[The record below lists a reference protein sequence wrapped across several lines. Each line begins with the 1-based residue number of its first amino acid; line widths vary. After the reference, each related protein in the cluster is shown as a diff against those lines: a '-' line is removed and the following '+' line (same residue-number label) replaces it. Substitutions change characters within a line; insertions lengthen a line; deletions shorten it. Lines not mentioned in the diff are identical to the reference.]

1 MTSTAI
7 PNKIEGTLHK
17 EADVINNTEKRSDMI
32 ENGLVY
38 FARKG
43 SEDALGDKICMR
55 PDKANRH
62 GFICGATGTGKSV
75 TLKVLAESFSEI
87 GVPVFMSD
95 VKGDM
100 AGIAAAG
107 EDNENMQSRL
117 DRFEIRD
124 SFEYKGYPVSVFD
137 IYAEK
142 GTPLRTTVSE
152 MGPQLFSQ
160 VLDLND
166 TQTELMQVIFKI
178 ADDLG
183 LILTDTKDM
192 KAMIQYAADHS
203 DEFKMDYGLIP
214 QQSASTIIRAI
225 VSLEAE
231 GADMFFGEPA
241 IDIRDFF
248 LTAPDGR
255 GIINILEAE
264 TLINKPRLYSAFML
278 YLLSELFEVLP
289 EVGDPEKPKIV
300 FFFDEAHLLF
310 KNASKSLLEK
320 IEQVVKLI
328 RSKGVSIFFV
338 TQSPGDIP
346 GAVMSQLGNKIEH
359 GLHAYTPA
367 EQRALKAAA
376 DAFRENPEFNTEEQL
391 QNLGTGEAVVSM
403 LDEKGAPS
411 MAEYVFVLPPQS
423 RMGALTDEERADAIA
438 GSPLNDKYLEMV
450 DNVSAYEVITGKA
463 PAAQP
468 QGEVIEGGYTN
479 VSGIPAG
486 EMTARQ
492 MVEDAE
498 AVEISVDVETAD
510 TAASQAAAQA
520 APEQIEVQTEQAVK
534 ASGSKSKKK
543 VKTYDDEEA
552 ESGSGGI
559 GGLADNLLGKSG
571 TRQVVRST
579 GSSIG
584 REIGKTVGEAVLG
597 KKGRTIGGNIGSAIG
612 RNLFGTLTKKK

>member
-1 MTSTAI
+1 MV
-7 PNKIEGTLHK
+7 H
-17 EADVINNTEKRSDMI
+17 D
-32 ENGLVY
+32 GLIY

-43 SEDALGDKICMR
+43 GETLGDKICMR

-100 AGIAAAG
+100 AGIAVPG
-107 EDNENMQSRL
+107 TDSEGMQKRL

-124 SFEYKGYPVSVFD
+124 SFSYRGFPVSVFD

-152 MGPQLFSQ
+152 MGPMLFSQ

-178 ADDLG
+178 ADDQD

-192 KAMIQYAADHS
+192 KATLQYCADHS
-203 DEFKMDYGLIP
+203 AEFKMDYGLIP
-214 QQSASTIIRAI
+214 QQSASAIIRAI
-225 VSLEAE
+225 VALESE
-231 GADMFFGEPA
+231 GADTFFGEPA
-241 IDIRDFF
+241 IDIRDLF

-255 GIINILEAE
+255 GIINILDAE

-289 EVGDPEKPKIV
+289 EVGDPEKPKMV

-346 GAVMSQLGNKIEH
+346 GSVMSQLGNKIEH

-367 EQRALKAAA
+367 EQKALNAAA
-376 DAFRENPEFNTEEQL
+376 DAFRENPEFNTKEL
-391 QNLGTGEAVVSM
+391 MQNLGTGEAVVSM

-411 MAEYVFVLPPQS
+411 MAEYVFILPPES
-423 RMGALTDEERADAIA
+423 RMGALTDEERRNAVDY
-438 GSPLNDKYLEMV
+438 SPLNNKYLNMV
-450 DNVSAYEVITGKA
+450 DNVSAYEVITGRVPGAAASGAGTVTA
-463 PAAQP
+463 PDGQVY
-468 QGEVIEGGYTN
+468 GNT
-479 VSGIPAG
+479 SGIPA
-486 EMTARQ
+486 
-492 MVEDAE
+492 
-498 AVEISVDVETAD
+498 
-510 TAASQAAAQA
+510 AAPQAQAAADDVISVEYEDAPQPVKQPKVQPA
-520 APEQIEVQTEQAVK
+520 AK
-534 ASGSKSKKK
+534 ADEDGGSRLG
-543 VKTYDDEEA
+543 E
-552 ESGSGGI
+552 I
-559 GGLADNLLGKSG
+559 ADNYLGKSG
-571 TRQVVRST
+571 TRQVIRST
-579 GSSIG
+579 GGTIG
-584 REIGKTVGEAVLG
+584 REIGKTIGEAVLG

-612 RNLFGTLTKKK
+612 RNLLGTLTGKR

>member
-1 MTSTAI
+1 MVD
-7 PNKIEGTLHK
+7 NG
-17 EADVINNTEKRSDMI
+17 MI
-32 ENGLVY
+32 Y

-43 SEDALGDKICMR
+43 DGESLSDKICMR

-75 TLKVLAESFSEI
+75 TLKVLAESFSQI

-100 AGIAAAG
+100 AGIAVPG
-107 EDNENMQSRL
+107 EDNEGMQKRL

-124 SFEYKGYPVSVFD
+124 SFEFRGFPVSIFD
-137 IYAEK
+137 IYSDK

-152 MGPQLFSQ
+152 MGPLLFSQ

-183 LILTDTKDM
+183 LVLTDTKDM
-192 KAMIQYAADHS
+192 KATLQYCADHS

-214 QQSASTIIRAI
+214 QQSTSAIIRAI
-225 VSLEAE
+225 VALESE
-231 GADMFFGEPA
+231 GADKFFGEPA

-255 GIINILEAE
+255 GIINILDAE

-289 EVGDPEKPKIV
+289 EVGDPEKPKMV

-367 EQRALKAAA
+367 EQKALQAAS
-376 DAFRENPEFNTEEQL
+376 DAFRENPAFNTKEL
-391 QNLGTGEAVVSM
+391 MQNLGTGEAVVST
-403 LDEKGAPS
+403 LDENGAPT
-411 MAEYVFVLPPQS
+411 MAEYAFILPPES
-423 RMGALTDEERADAIA
+423 RMGALTDEERRNAVDY
-438 GSPLNDKYLEMV
+438 SPLNNKYLNMV
-450 DNVSAYEVITGKA
+450 DNVSAYEVITGRVPGAAVAAESTVTA
-463 PAAQP
+463 PDGQVY
-468 QGEVIEGGYTN
+468 GNT
-479 VSGIPAG
+479 SGIP
-486 EMTARQ
+486 EP
-492 MVEDAE
+492 EP
-498 AVEISVDVETAD
+498 AVQPEISYDVETQPA
-510 TAASQAAAQA
+510 
-520 APEQIEVQTEQAVK
+520 VQP
-534 ASGSKSKKK
+534 K
-543 VKTYDDEEA
+543 VKPAAKAEDDGK
-552 ESGSGGI
+552 STI
-559 GGLADNLLGKSG
+559 GEIADNYLGKSG
-571 TRQVVRST
+571 TKQVIRST
-579 GSSIG
+579 GSTIG
-584 REIGKTVGEAVLG
+584 REIGKTIGEAVLG

-612 RNLFGTLTKKK
+612 RNLLGTLSSKK

>member
-1 MTSTAI
+1 MVD
-7 PNKIEGTLHK
+7 NG
-17 EADVINNTEKRSDMI
+17 MI
-32 ENGLVY
+32 Y

-43 SEDALGDKICMR
+43 DGETLSDKICMR

-75 TLKVLAESFSEI
+75 TLKVLAESFSQI

-100 AGIAAAG
+100 AGIAVPG
-107 EDNENMQSRL
+107 TDSEGMQKRL
-117 DRFEIRD
+117 DRFGIRD
-124 SFEYKGYPVSVFD
+124 TFSYRGFPVSIFD
-137 IYAEK
+137 IYAQK

-152 MGPQLFSQ
+152 MGPLLLSQ

-166 TQTELMQVIFKI
+166 TQTELMQVVFKI

-192 KAMIQYAADHS
+192 KATLQYCADHS
-203 DEFKMDYGLIP
+203 SEFKMDYGLIP
-214 QQSASTIIRAI
+214 QQSASAIIRAI
-225 VSLEAE
+225 VALESE
-231 GADMFFGEPA
+231 GADTFFGEPA
-241 IDIRDFF
+241 IDIRDLF

-255 GIINILEAE
+255 GIINILDAE

-289 EVGDPEKPKIV
+289 EVGDPEKPKMV

-367 EQRALKAAA
+367 EQRALNAAA
-376 DAFRENPEFNTEEQL
+376 DAFRENPEFDTKELMQK
-391 QNLGTGEAVVSM
+391 LGTGEAVVSV

-411 MAEYVFVLPPQS
+411 MAEYAFILPPES
-423 RMGALTDEERADAIA
+423 RMGAITDEERRNAVDY
-438 GSPLNDKYLEMV
+438 SPLNNKYLTMV
-450 DNVSAYEVITGKA
+450 DNVSAYEVITGRVPGAAAASGAGTVTA
-463 PAAQP
+463 PDGQVY
-468 QGEVIEGGYTN
+468 GNT
-479 VSGIPAG
+479 SGIPA
-486 EMTARQ
+486 
-492 MVEDAE
+492 AE
-498 AVEISVDVETAD
+498 P
-510 TAASQAAAQA
+510 AAQA
-520 APEQIEVQTEQAVK
+520 AADEGITVDYEPAPQPVQQPK
-534 ASGSKSKKK
+534 AKPAAKAEDDGGSR
-543 VKTYDDEEA
+543 
-552 ESGSGGI
+552 I
-559 GGLADNLLGKSG
+559 GEIADSYLGKSG
-571 TRQVVRST
+571 TRQVIRST
-579 GSSIG
+579 GSTIG
-584 REIGKTVGEAVLG
+584 REIGKTIGEAVLG

-612 RNLFGTLTKKK
+612 RNLLGTLTGKK

>member
-1 MTSTAI
+1 MT
-7 PNKIEGTLHK
+7 
-17 EADVINNTEKRSDMI
+17 D
-32 ENGLVY
+32 NGLIY

-43 SEDALGDKICMR
+43 DGTTLGNKICMR

-100 AGIAAAG
+100 AGIAVPG
-107 EDNENMQSRL
+107 DDNEKMQARL

-124 SFEYKGYPVSVFD
+124 EFEYRGFPVSVFD
-137 IYAEK
+137 IYAQK

-152 MGPQLFSQ
+152 MGPVLFSQ

-183 LILTDTKDM
+183 LILIDTKDM
-192 KAMIQYAADHS
+192 KATLQYCADHS

-214 QQSASTIIRAI
+214 QQSASAIIRAI
-225 VSLEAE
+225 VALESE
-231 GADMFFGEPA
+231 GADRFFGEPA

-255 GIINILEAE
+255 GIINILDAE

-289 EVGDPEKPKIV
+289 EVGDPEKPKMV

-346 GAVMSQLGNKIEH
+346 GSVMSQLGNKIEH

-367 EQRALKAAA
+367 EQKALNAAA
-376 DAFRENPEFNTEEQL
+376 EAFRENPEFDTKEL
-391 QNLGTGEAVVSM
+391 MQNLGTGEAVVSM

-411 MAEYVFVLPPQS
+411 VAEYAFVLPPES
-423 RMGALTDEERADAIA
+423 RMGALSDEERKTAVDN
-438 GSPLNDKYLEMV
+438 SPLNSKYLEMV
-450 DNVSAYEVITGKA
+450 DNVSAYEVITGRV
-463 PAAQP
+463 PGTGAAASGTVTGPDGQVY
-468 QGEVIEGGYTN
+468 GNT
-479 VSGIPAG
+479 SGIP
-486 EMTARQ
+486 
-492 MVEDAE
+492 DA
-498 AVEISVDVETAD
+498 APQA
-510 TAASQAAAQA
+510 QAAADGGITVDIDTGVEA
-520 APEQIEVQTEQAVK
+520 APAEPAAPKRKVQTKAEQEEG
-534 ASGSKSKKK
+534 GS
-543 VKTYDDEEA
+543 VLGD
-552 ESGSGGI
+552 
-559 GGLADNLLGKSG
+559 LADNYLGKSG
-571 TRQVVRST
+571 TRQVIRST
-579 GSSIG
+579 GSTIG
-584 REIGKTVGEAVLG
+584 REIGKTIGEAVLG

-612 RNLFGTLTKKK
+612 RNLLGTLTGKRK

>member
-1 MTSTAI
+1 MVD
-7 PNKIEGTLHK
+7 NG
-17 EADVINNTEKRSDMI
+17 MI
-32 ENGLVY
+32 Y

-43 SEDALGDKICMR
+43 DGETLSDKIYMR

-75 TLKVLAESFSEI
+75 TLKVLAESFSQI

-100 AGIAAAG
+100 AGIAVPG
-107 EDNENMQSRL
+107 DDSEGMQKRL

-124 SFEYKGYPVSVFD
+124 SFEFRGFPVSIFD
-137 IYAEK
+137 IYSDK

-152 MGPQLFSQ
+152 MGPLLFSQ

-183 LILTDTKDM
+183 LVLTDTKDM
-192 KAMIQYAADHS
+192 KATLQYCADHS

-214 QQSASTIIRAI
+214 QQSTSAIIRAI
-225 VSLEAE
+225 VALESE
-231 GADMFFGEPA
+231 GADKFFGEPA

-255 GIINILEAE
+255 GIINILDAE

-289 EVGDPEKPKIV
+289 EVGDPEKPKMV

-367 EQRALKAAA
+367 EQKALQAAS
-376 DAFRENPEFNTEEQL
+376 DAFRENPAFNTKEL
-391 QNLGTGEAVVSM
+391 MQNLGTGEAVVST
-403 LDEKGAPS
+403 LDENGAPS
-411 MAEYVFVLPPQS
+411 MAEYAFILPPES
-423 RMGALTDEERADAIA
+423 RMGALTDEERRNAVDY
-438 GSPLNDKYLEMV
+438 SPLNNKYLNMV
-450 DNVSAYEVITGKA
+450 DNVSAYEVITGRVPGA
-463 PAAQP
+463 AAAGASTVTAPDGQVYGNTSGIPEAEPAAQP
-468 QGEVIEGGYTN
+468 
-479 VSGIPAG
+479 
-486 EMTARQ
+486 
-492 MVEDAE
+492 
-498 AVEISVDVETAD
+498 EISYDVETQPA
-510 TAASQAAAQA
+510 
-520 APEQIEVQTEQAVK
+520 VQP
-534 ASGSKSKKK
+534 K
-543 VKTYDDEEA
+543 VKPAAKAEDDGK
-552 ESGSGGI
+552 STI
-559 GGLADNLLGKSG
+559 GEIADNYLGKSG
-571 TRQVVRST
+571 TKQVIRST
-579 GSSIG
+579 GSTIG
-584 REIGKTVGEAVLG
+584 REIGKTIGEAVLG

-612 RNLFGTLTKKK
+612 RNLLGTLTGKK

>member
-1 MTSTAI
+1 MV
-7 PNKIEGTLHK
+7 
-17 EADVINNTEKRSDMI
+17 D
-32 ENGLVY
+32 NGLIY
-38 FARKG
+38 FARR
-43 SEDALGDKICMR
+43 SEDGSAGEKLVMR

-75 TLKVLAESFSEI
+75 TLKVLAESFSEL

-100 AGIAAAG
+100 AGIAVPG
-107 EDNENMQSRL
+107 DDNKNMQKRL
-117 DRFEIRD
+117 DRFDIRE
-124 SFEYKGYPVSVFD
+124 SFSYKGYPVSIFD

-142 GTPLRTTVSE
+142 GTPLRTTVSD

-166 TQTELMQVIFKI
+166 TQTELMQVVFKI

-183 LILTDTKDM
+183 LLLIDTKDM
-192 KAMIQYAADHS
+192 KAMLQYAADHS
-203 DEFKMDYGLIP
+203 DEYKMDYGLIP
-214 QQSASTIIRAI
+214 QQTASAIIRAI
-225 VSLEAE
+225 VALEAE
-231 GADMFFGEPA
+231 GADKFFGEPA

-255 GIINILEAE
+255 GIINILDAE
-264 TLINKPRLYSAFML
+264 TLINRPRLYSAFML
-278 YLLSELFEVLP
+278 YLLSELFELLP

-359 GLHAYTPA
+359 GLHAYTPS
-367 EQRALKAAA
+367 EQKALKAAA
-376 DAFRENPEFNTEEQL
+376 DAFRVNPEFDTEELMQS
-391 QNLGTGEAVVSM
+391 LGTGEAVVSM

-411 MAEYVFVLPPQS
+411 MAEYALVLPPQS
-423 RMGALTDEERADAIA
+423 RMGALTDEERVQTV
-438 GSPLNDKYLEMV
+438 GNSPLNSKYLEMI
-450 DNVSAYEVITGKA
+450 DNVSAYEVITGKVPQDDGIQTDTITA
-463 PAAQP
+463 PDGQIY
-468 QGEVIEGGYTN
+468 GNT
-479 VSGIPAG
+479 SGIPA
-486 EMTARQ
+486 A
-492 MVEDAE
+492 
-498 AVEISVDVETAD
+498 
-510 TAASQAAAQA
+510 AASEPASDEITIDIETSAEEATGSAADQSVTAG
-520 APEQIEVQTEQAVK
+520 
-534 ASGSKSKKK
+534 SGTTKKK
-543 VKTYDDEEA
+543 QTVTKAETEEQ
-552 ESGSGGI
+552 SGGI
-559 GGLADNLLGKSG
+559 GELADSLLGKSG

-579 GSSIG
+579 GSTIG
-584 REIGKTVGEAVLG
+584 REIGKSIGEAVLG

-612 RNLFGTLTKKK
+612 RNLFGTMTKK

>member
-1 MTSTAI
+1 
-7 PNKIEGTLHK
+7 
-17 EADVINNTEKRSDMI
+17 MI
-32 ENGLVY
+32 DNGLIY
-38 FARKG
+38 FSKKIDG
-43 SEDALGDKICMR
+43 EMLSDKICMR

-100 AGIAAAG
+100 AGIAVAG
-107 EDNENMQSRL
+107 EDNEGMQKRM

-124 SFEYKGYPVSVFD
+124 SFNYQGYPVSIFD

-183 LILTDTKDM
+183 LVLIDTKDM

-255 GIINILEAE
+255 GIINILDAE

-278 YLLSELFEVLP
+278 YLLSELFELLP

-376 DAFRENPEFNTEEQL
+376 DAFRENPAFNTEEQL
-391 QNLGTGEAVVSM
+391 QNLGTGEAVVST

-411 MAEYVFVLPPQS
+411 VAEYVAILPPKS
-423 RMGALTDEERADAIA
+423 RMGALTDEERTSAVEQ
-438 GSPLNDKYLEMV
+438 SPLNSKYLEMV

-463 PAAQP
+463 QAAAPA
-468 QGEVIEGGYTN
+468 GEPAPGGFTN
-479 VSGIPAG
+479 VSGIPEG
-486 EMTARQ
+486 ETTRQ
-492 MVEDAE
+492 IVLEAE
-498 AVEISVDVETAD
+498 QADAVEVNVDLGEPAA
-510 TAASQAAAQA
+510 AAS
-520 APEQIEVQTEQAVK
+520 K
-534 ASGSKSKKK
+534 SKSKKA
-543 VKTYDDEEA
+543 VENEE
-552 ESGSGGI
+552 SGGI
-559 GGLADNLLGKSG
+559 GGLAEGLLGKSG
-571 TRQVVRST
+571 ARQVVRST
-579 GSSIG
+579 GGSIG

-612 RNLFGTLTKKK
+612 RNLFGTLSKR

>member
-1 MTSTAI
+1 MVD
-7 PNKIEGTLHK
+7 NG
-17 EADVINNTEKRSDMI
+17 MI
-32 ENGLVY
+32 Y

-43 SEDALGDKICMR
+43 DGETLGDKICMR

-75 TLKVLAESFSEI
+75 TLKVLAESFSQI

-100 AGIAAAG
+100 AGIAVPG
-107 EDNENMQSRL
+107 TDSENMQERL

-124 SFEYKGYPVSVFD
+124 TFSYRGFPVSIFD
-137 IYAEK
+137 IYAQK

-152 MGPQLFSQ
+152 MGPLLISQ

-192 KAMIQYAADHS
+192 KATLQYCADHS
-203 DEFKMDYGLIP
+203 SEFKMDYGLIP
-214 QQSASTIIRAI
+214 QQSASAIIRAI
-225 VSLEAE
+225 VALESE
-231 GADMFFGEPA
+231 GADTFFGEPA
-241 IDIRDFF
+241 IDIRDLF

-255 GIINILEAE
+255 GIINILDAE

-289 EVGDPEKPKIV
+289 EVGDPEKPKMV
-300 FFFDEAHLLF
+300 FFEAHLLF

-367 EQRALKAAA
+367 EQRALNAAA
-376 DAFRENPEFNTEEQL
+376 DAFRENPEFDTKELMQK
-391 QNLGTGEAVVSM
+391 LGTGEAIVSV

-411 MAEYVFVLPPQS
+411 MAEYAFILPPES
-423 RMGALTDEERADAIA
+423 RMGAITDEERRNAVDY
-438 GSPLNDKYLEMV
+438 SPLNNKYLTMV
-450 DNVSAYEVITGKA
+450 DNVSAYEVITGRVPGAAAASGAGTVTA
-463 PAAQP
+463 PDGQVY
-468 QGEVIEGGYTN
+468 GNT
-479 VSGIPAG
+479 SGIPA
-486 EMTARQ
+486 
-492 MVEDAE
+492 AE
-498 AVEISVDVETAD
+498 P
-510 TAASQAAAQA
+510 AAQA
-520 APEQIEVQTEQAVK
+520 AADEGITVDYEPAQQPVQQPKVK
-534 ASGSKSKKK
+534 PAAKAEEDSGSR
-543 VKTYDDEEA
+543 
-552 ESGSGGI
+552 I
-559 GGLADNLLGKSG
+559 GEFADSYLGKSG
-571 TRQVVRST
+571 TRQVIRST
-579 GSSIG
+579 GSTIG
-584 REIGKTVGEAVLG
+584 REIGKTIGEAVLG

-612 RNLFGTLTKKK
+612 RNLLGTLTGKK

>member
-1 MTSTAI
+1 MITPHILRREAAKGALMTDNGLIYFAR
-7 PNKIEGTLHK
+7 NGK
-17 EADVINNTEKRSDMI
+17 EADSSEK
-32 ENGLVY
+32 LY
-38 FARKG
+38 
-43 SEDALGDKICMR
+43 LR

-62 GFICGATGTGKSV
+62 GFIGGATGTGKSV
-75 TLKVLAESFSEI
+75 TLKVLAESFSQL

-100 AGIAAAG
+100 AGIAVPG
-107 EDNENMQSRL
+107 DDSEGMQKRI
-117 DRFEIRD
+117 DRFAIRD
-124 SFEYKGYPVSVFD
+124 TFRYEGYPVSIFD
-137 IYAEK
+137 IYCEK

-192 KAMIQYAADHS
+192 KAMLQYAADHS
-203 DEFKMDYGLIP
+203 GDFKMDYGNIP

-225 VSLEAE
+225 VALEAE
-231 GADMFFGEPA
+231 GADKFFGEPA

-255 GIINILEAE
+255 GIINILDAE

-289 EVGDPEKPKIV
+289 EVGDPEKPKMV

-328 RSKGVSIFFV
+328 RSKGVSIFFI

-346 GAVMSQLGNKIEH
+346 NGVMSQLGNKIEH

-367 EQRALKAAA
+367 EQRVVKAAA
-376 DAFRENPEFNTEEQL
+376 DSFRVNPAFDTEEL
-391 QNLGTGEAVVSM
+391 LLSLGTGEAVVSV

-411 MAEYVFVLPPQS
+411 MAEHAFILPPES
-423 RMGALTDEERADAIA
+423 RMGPLGDEERAELVRQSI
-438 GSPLNDKYLEMV
+438 LNSKYEFMV
-450 DNVSAYEVITGKA
+450 ENVSAYEVITGKTAAPAPAGGGYTYSADFNTPAPSPA
-463 PAAQP
+463 PAAGMQ
-468 QGEVIEGGYTN
+468 QTAQEEEITFDYETDV
-479 VSGIPAG
+479 
-486 EMTARQ
+486 ARQ
-492 MVEDAE
+492 HE
-498 AVEISVDVETAD
+498 ALKARMPEPEAPAKKS
-510 TAASQAAAQA
+510 SGKAAAA
-520 APEQIEVQTEQAVK
+520 EEEVVE
-534 ASGSKSKKK
+534 
-543 VKTYDDEEA
+543 
-552 ESGSGGI
+552 ESGRSI
-559 GGLADNLLGKSG
+559 GDIADNFLGKSG
-571 TRQVVRST
+571 TRQVMRST
-579 GSSIG
+579 GGTIG

-612 RNLFGTLTKKK
+612 RNLFGTLSRRK

>member
-1 MTSTAI
+1 MV
-7 PNKIEGTLHK
+7 
-17 EADVINNTEKRSDMI
+17 D
-32 ENGLVY
+32 NGLIY

-43 SEDALGDKICMR
+43 DGETLSNKICMR

-100 AGIAAAG
+100 AGIAVPG
-107 EDNENMQSRL
+107 TDSEGMQKRL
-117 DRFEIRD
+117 DRFDIRD
-124 SFEYKGYPVSVFD
+124 SFSYRGFPVSIFD
-137 IYAEK
+137 IYSQN

-152 MGPQLFSQ
+152 MGPVLFSQ

-166 TQTELMQVIFKI
+166 TQTELMQVVFKI

-192 KAMIQYAADHS
+192 KATLQYCADHS
-203 DEFKMDYGLIP
+203 SEFRMDYGLIP
-214 QQSASTIIRAI
+214 QQSASAIIRAI
-225 VSLEAE
+225 VALESE
-231 GADMFFGEPA
+231 GADIFFGEPA
-241 IDIRDFF
+241 IDIRDLF

-255 GIINILEAE
+255 GIINILDAE

-289 EVGDPEKPKIV
+289 EVGDPEKPKMV

-310 KNASKSLLEK
+310 RNASKSLLEK

-367 EQRALKAAA
+367 EQKALNAAA
-376 DAFRENPEFNTEEQL
+376 DAFRENPEFDTKEL
-391 QNLGTGEAVVSM
+391 MQNLGTGEAVVSM

-411 MAEYVFVLPPQS
+411 VAEHAFILPPES
-423 RMGALTDEERADAIA
+423 RMGAITEEERRNAVDY
-438 GSPLNDKYLEMV
+438 SPLNNKYLVMV
-450 DNVSAYEVITGKA
+450 DNISAYEVITGRV
-463 PAAQP
+463 PGAAATGAGSITGPDGQVY
-468 QGEVIEGGYTN
+468 GNT
-479 VSGIPAG
+479 SGIPDQAPSAQASADDG
-486 EMTARQ
+486 IT
-492 MVEDAE
+492 
-498 AVEISVDVETAD
+498 VDYETA
-510 TAASQAAAQA
+510 
-520 APEQIEVQTEQAVK
+520 PQAVQQHKVKPAAK
-534 ASGSKSKKK
+534 AEEDSGSR
-543 VKTYDDEEA
+543 
-552 ESGSGGI
+552 I
-559 GGLADNLLGKSG
+559 GEIADSYLGKAG
-571 TRQVVRST
+571 TRQVIRST
-579 GSSIG
+579 GSTIG
-584 REIGKTVGEAVLG
+584 REIGKTIGEAVLG

-612 RNLFGTLTKKK
+612 RNLLGTLTGKK

>member
-1 MTSTAI
+1 MT
-7 PNKIEGTLHK
+7 
-17 EADVINNTEKRSDMI
+17 
-32 ENGLVY
+32 ENGMIY
-38 FARKG
+38 FARSG
-43 SEDALGDKICMR
+43 SDADSLGEKICMR
-55 PDKANRH
+55 PDRANRH

-107 EDNENMQSRL
+107 EDNEGMQKRL
-117 DRFEIRD
+117 DRFGIRD
-124 SFEYKGYPVSVFD
+124 SFAYRGCPVSIFD
-137 IYAEK
+137 IYAQK
-142 GTPLRTTVSE
+142 GTALRTTVSE

-192 KAMIQYAADHS
+192 KAMLQYAADHS
-203 DEFKMDYGLIP
+203 AEFKMDYGNIP

-225 VSLEAE
+225 VALEAE
-231 GADMFFGEPA
+231 GADIFFGEPA

-255 GIINILEAE
+255 GIVNILDAE

-346 GAVMSQLGNKIEH
+346 NAVMSQLGNKIEH

-367 EQRALKAAA
+367 EQRVVKAAA
-376 DAFRENPEFNTEEQL
+376 DAFRVNPEFDTEEL
-391 QNLGTGEAVVSM
+391 LLNLGTGEAIVSM

-411 MAEYVFVLPPQS
+411 VAGHAFILPPES
-423 RMGALTDEERADAIA
+423 RMGPLTDEERTELVKA
-438 GSPLNDKYLEMV
+438 SFLNSKYETMV
-450 DNVSAYEVITGKA
+450 DNISAYEVITGRA
-463 PAAQP
+463 SQTQTAGTAA
-468 QGEVIEGGYTN
+468 GGGYTYSADFN
-479 VSGIPAG
+479 
-486 EMTARQ
+486 TA
-492 MVEDAE
+492 AE
-498 AVEISVDVETAD
+498 AQLQGDAYSDRTDSGTAEIQEGQDISFDIEIE
-510 TAASQAAAQA
+510 TAASGNARSGQHARSAQ
-520 APEQIEVQTEQAVK
+520 
-534 ASGSKSKKK
+534 SGS
-543 VKTYDDEEA
+543 
-552 ESGSGGI
+552 ESSFGDM
-559 GGLADNLLGKSG
+559 ADNLLGRSG
-571 TRQVVRST
+571 TRQVVRTT
-579 GSSIG
+579 GGTIG
-584 REIGKTVGEAVLG
+584 REVGKAIGEAVLG
-597 KKGRTIGGNIGSAIG
+597 KKGKTIGGNIGSSIG
-612 RNLFGTLTKKK
+612 RNLFGTLLRK

>member
-1 MTSTAI
+1 MV
-7 PNKIEGTLHK
+7 
-17 EADVINNTEKRSDMI
+17 D
-32 ENGLVY
+32 NGLIY

-43 SEDALGDKICMR
+43 DGETLSDKICMR

-75 TLKVLAESFSEI
+75 TLKVLAESFSQI

-100 AGIAAAG
+100 AGIAVPG
-107 EDNENMQSRL
+107 TDSESMQKRL
-117 DRFEIRD
+117 DRFDIRD
-124 SFEYKGYPVSVFD
+124 TFTYRGFPVSIFD
-137 IYAEK
+137 IYAK
-142 GTPLRTTVSE
+142 NGTPLRTTVSE
-152 MGPQLFSQ
+152 MGPLLFSQ

-166 TQTELMQVIFKI
+166 TQTELMQVVFKI

-192 KAMIQYAADHS
+192 KATLQYCADHS
-203 DEFKMDYGLIP
+203 SEFKMDYGLIP
-214 QQSASTIIRAI
+214 QQSASAIIRAI
-225 VSLEAE
+225 VALESE
-231 GADMFFGEPA
+231 GADIFFGEPA
-241 IDIRDFF
+241 IDIRDLF

-255 GIINILEAE
+255 GIINILDAM

-289 EVGDPEKPKIV
+289 EVGDPEKPKMV

-367 EQRALKAAA
+367 EQRALNAAA
-376 DAFRENPEFNTEEQL
+376 DAFRENPEFDTKEL
-391 QNLGTGEAVVSM
+391 MQNLGTGEAVVSM

-411 MAEYVFVLPPQS
+411 VAEYAFILPPES
-423 RMGALTDEERADAIA
+423 RMGAISDEERRNAVDY
-438 GSPLNDKYLEMV
+438 SPLNNKYLVMV
-450 DNVSAYEVITGKA
+450 DNVSAYEVITGRIPGAAEAGAGSVTA
-463 PAAQP
+463 PDGQVY
-468 QGEVIEGGYTN
+468 GNT
-479 VSGIPAG
+479 SGIPAA
-486 EMTARQ
+486 EPAAQTAAQ
-492 MVEDAE
+492 P
-498 AVEISVDVETAD
+498 EISFDVETGTYSEPAQPAAKPRPK
-510 TAASQAAAQA
+510 AASV
-520 APEQIEVQTEQAVK
+520 PEE
-534 ASGSKSKKK
+534 
-543 VKTYDDEEA
+543 DER
-552 ESGSGGI
+552 STI
-559 GGLADNLLGKSG
+559 GEIADNYLGKAG
-571 TRQVVRST
+571 TRQVIRST
-579 GSSIG
+579 GSTIG
-584 REIGKTVGEAVLG
+584 REIGKTIGEAVLG

-612 RNLFGTLTKKK
+612 RNLLGTLTSKK

>member
-1 MTSTAI
+1 MV
-7 PNKIEGTLHK
+7 H
-17 EADVINNTEKRSDMI
+17 
-32 ENGLVY
+32 NGLIY

-43 SEDALGDKICMR
+43 GETLGDKICMR

-100 AGIAAAG
+100 AGIAVPG
-107 EDNENMQSRL
+107 TDSEGMHKRL

-124 SFEYKGYPVSVFD
+124 SFSYRGFPVSVFD

-152 MGPQLFSQ
+152 MGPMLFSQ

-178 ADDLG
+178 ADDQD

-192 KAMIQYAADHS
+192 KATLQYCADHS
-203 DEFKMDYGLIP
+203 AEFKMDYGLIP
-214 QQSASTIIRAI
+214 QQSASAIIRAI
-225 VSLEAE
+225 VALESE
-231 GADMFFGEPA
+231 GADTFFGEPA
-241 IDIRDFF
+241 IDIRDLF

-255 GIINILEAE
+255 GIINILDAE

-289 EVGDPEKPKIV
+289 EVGDPEKPKMV

-346 GAVMSQLGNKIEH
+346 GSVMSQLGNKIEH

-367 EQRALKAAA
+367 EQKALNAAA
-376 DAFRENPEFNTEEQL
+376 DAFRENPEFNTKEL
-391 QNLGTGEAVVSM
+391 MQNLGTGEAVVSM

-411 MAEYVFVLPPQS
+411 MAEYVFILPPES
-423 RMGALTDEERADAIA
+423 RMGALTDEERRNAVDY
-438 GSPLNDKYLEMV
+438 SPLNNKYLNMV
-450 DNVSAYEVITGKA
+450 DNVSAYEVITGRVPGAAASGAGTVTA
-463 PAAQP
+463 PDGQVY
-468 QGEVIEGGYTN
+468 GNT
-479 VSGIPAG
+479 SGIPA
-486 EMTARQ
+486 
-492 MVEDAE
+492 
-498 AVEISVDVETAD
+498 
-510 TAASQAAAQA
+510 AAPQAQAAADDVISVEYEDAPQPVKQPKVQPA
-520 APEQIEVQTEQAVK
+520 AK
-534 ASGSKSKKK
+534 ADEDGGSRLG
-543 VKTYDDEEA
+543 E
-552 ESGSGGI
+552 I
-559 GGLADNLLGKSG
+559 ADNYLGKSG
-571 TRQVVRST
+571 TRQVIRST
-579 GSSIG
+579 GGTIG
-584 REIGKTVGEAVLG
+584 REIGKTIGEAVLG

-612 RNLFGTLTKKK
+612 RNLLGTLTGKR

>member
-1 MTSTAI
+1 MVD
-7 PNKIEGTLHK
+7 NG
-17 EADVINNTEKRSDMI
+17 MI
-32 ENGLVY
+32 Y

-43 SEDALGDKICMR
+43 NGETLSDKICMR

-75 TLKVLAESFSEI
+75 TLKVLAESFSQI

-100 AGIAAAG
+100 AGIAVPG
-107 EDNENMQSRL
+107 DDNEGMQKRL

-124 SFEYKGYPVSVFD
+124 SFRFRGFPVSIFD
-137 IYAEK
+137 IYSEK

-152 MGPQLFSQ
+152 MGPLLFSQ

-183 LILTDTKDM
+183 LVLTDTKDM
-192 KAMIQYAADHS
+192 KATLQYCADHS
-203 DEFKMDYGLIP
+203 DDFKMDYGLIP
-214 QQSASTIIRAI
+214 QQSTSAIIRAI
-225 VSLEAE
+225 VALESE
-231 GADMFFGEPA
+231 GADTFFGEPA

-255 GIINILEAE
+255 GIINILDAE

-289 EVGDPEKPKIV
+289 EVGDPEKPKMV

-367 EQRALKAAA
+367 EQKALQAAS
-376 DAFRENPEFNTEEQL
+376 DAFRENPAFNTKEL
-391 QNLGTGEAVVSM
+391 MQNLGTGEAVVST
-403 LDEKGAPS
+403 LDENGAPS
-411 MAEYVFVLPPQS
+411 MAEYAFVLPPES
-423 RMGALTDEERADAIA
+423 RMGALTDEERRNAVDY
-438 GSPLNDKYLEMV
+438 SPLNNKYLNMV
-450 DNVSAYEVITGKA
+450 DNVSAYEVITGRVPGTAAAAESTVTA
-463 PAAQP
+463 PDGQVY
-468 QGEVIEGGYTN
+468 GNT
-479 VSGIPAG
+479 SGIP
-486 EMTARQ
+486 EP
-492 MVEDAE
+492 EP
-498 AVEISVDVETAD
+498 AVQPEISYDVETQPA
-510 TAASQAAAQA
+510 
-520 APEQIEVQTEQAVK
+520 VQP
-534 ASGSKSKKK
+534 K
-543 VKTYDDEEA
+543 VKPAAKAEDDGK
-552 ESGSGGI
+552 STI
-559 GGLADNLLGKSG
+559 GEIADNYLGKSG
-571 TRQVVRST
+571 TKQVIRST
-579 GSSIG
+579 GSTIG
-584 REIGKTVGEAVLG
+584 REIGKTIGEAVLG

-612 RNLFGTLTKKK
+612 RNLLGTLTGKK

>member
-1 MTSTAI
+1 MTD
-7 PNKIEGTLHK
+7 NG
-17 EADVINNTEKRSDMI
+17 MI
-32 ENGLVY
+32 Y

-43 SEDALGDKICMR
+43 DGETLSDKICMR

-75 TLKVLAESFSEI
+75 TLKVLAESFSQL

-100 AGIAAAG
+100 AGIAVPG
-107 EDNENMQSRL
+107 EDNEGMQKRL

-124 SFEYKGYPVSVFD
+124 NFTYRGFPVSVFD
-137 IYAEK
+137 IYARK

-183 LILTDTKDM
+183 LMLTDTKDM

-203 DEFKMDYGLIP
+203 DEYKMDYGNIP
-214 QQSASTIIRAI
+214 QQSAATIIRAI
-225 VSLEAE
+225 VAMEAE
-231 GADMFFGEPA
+231 GADLFFGEPA

-255 GIINILEAE
+255 GIINILDAE

-328 RSKGVSIFFV
+328 RSKGVSVFFV

-367 EQRALKAAA
+367 EQKALNAAA
-376 DAFRENPEFNTEEQL
+376 DAFRANPEFDTKEL
-391 QNLGTGEAVVSM
+391 MQNLGTGEAVVSV
-403 LDEKGAPS
+403 LDEKGAPT
-411 MAEYVFVLPPQS
+411 MAEHAFVLPPES
-423 RMGALTDEERADAIA
+423 RMGAITDEERQTAVAN
-438 GSPLNDKYLEMV
+438 SPLDPKYRDMV

-463 PAAQP
+463 SQGAASGTVTAPDGQVY
-468 QGEVIEGGYTN
+468 GNT
-479 VSGIPAG
+479 SGIP
-486 EMTARQ
+486 
-492 MVEDAE
+492 E
-498 AVEISVDVETAD
+498 AQTDEQPAVQPEISIDF
-510 TAASQAAAQA
+510 
-520 APEQIEVQTEQAVK
+520 EV
-534 ASGSKSKKK
+534 
-543 VKTYDDEEA
+543 DDEEPAAPAKKTSKTKKAAAA
-552 ESGSGGI
+552 EDDGGRDI
-559 GGLADNLLGKSG
+559 GDMADNFLGKSG
-571 TRQVVRST
+571 TRQVIRST
-579 GSSIG
+579 GGSIG
-584 REIGKTVGEAVLG
+584 REIGKTIGEAVLG
-597 KKGRTIGGNIGSAIG
+597 KKGRTIGGNIGSTIG
-612 RNLFGTLTKKK
+612 RNLFGTLTKR

>member
-1 MTSTAI
+1 MTD
-7 PNKIEGTLHK
+7 NG
-17 EADVINNTEKRSDMI
+17 MI
-32 ENGLVY
+32 Y

-43 SEDALGDKICMR
+43 DGETLSDKICMR

-100 AGIAAAG
+100 AGIAVPG
-107 EDNENMQSRL
+107 EDNDNMQTRL

-124 SFEYKGYPVSVFD
+124 SFRYQGYPVSVFD
-137 IYAEK
+137 IYTEK

-166 TQTELMQVIFKI
+166 TQSELMQVIFKI

-203 DEFKMDYGLIP
+203 AEYKMDYGLIP
-214 QQSASTIIRAI
+214 QQSASAIIRAI
-225 VSLEAE
+225 VAMEAE

-255 GIINILEAE
+255 GIINILDAE

-328 RSKGVSIFFV
+328 RSKGVSVFFV

-367 EQRALKAAA
+367 EQKALNAAA
-376 DAFRENPEFNTEEQL
+376 DAFRVNPDFDTKEL
-391 QNLGTGEAVVSM
+391 MQNLGTGEAVVSV

-411 MAEYVFVLPPQS
+411 MAEYAFILPPQS
-423 RMGALTDEERADAIA
+423 RMGAISDDERKQAVDN
-438 GSPLNDKYLEMV
+438 SPLNAKYQEMV
-450 DNVSAYEVITGKA
+450 DNVSAYEVITGRGAQATEA
-463 PAAQP
+463 PAETVTGPDGQVY
-468 QGEVIEGGYTN
+468 GNT
-479 VSGIPAG
+479 SGIPA
-486 EMTARQ
+486 AAPSQ
-492 MVEDAE
+492 AE
-498 AVEISVDVETAD
+498 QPEISIDIETSVETE
-510 TAASQAAAQA
+510 A
-520 APEQIEVQTEQAVK
+520 APAQTQPARTQKQTKSEPEED
-534 ASGSKSKKK
+534 SGSS
-543 VKTYDDEEA
+543 
-552 ESGSGGI
+552 I
-559 GGLADNLLGKSG
+559 GELADNLLGKSG
-571 TRQVVRST
+571 TRQVIRST
-579 GSSIG
+579 GGTIG
-584 REIGKTVGEAVLG
+584 REIGKSIGEAVLG
-597 KKGRTIGGNIGSAIG
+597 KKGRTIGGNIGSSIG
-612 RNLFGTLTKKK
+612 RNLFGTLSKK

>member
-1 MTSTAI
+1 MT
-7 PNKIEGTLHK
+7 
-17 EADVINNTEKRSDMI
+17 D
-32 ENGLVY
+32 NGLIY

-43 SEDALGDKICMR
+43 DGTTLGDKICMR

-100 AGIAAAG
+100 AGIAVPG
-107 EDNENMQSRL
+107 DDNEKMQARL
-117 DRFEIRD
+117 DRFEIRGE
-124 SFEYKGYPVSVFD
+124 FEYRGFPVSVFD
-137 IYAEK
+137 IYAQK

-152 MGPQLFSQ
+152 MGPVLFSQ

-183 LILTDTKDM
+183 LILIDTKDM
-192 KAMIQYAADHS
+192 KATLQYCADHS

-214 QQSASTIIRAI
+214 QQSASAIIRAI
-225 VSLEAE
+225 VALESE
-231 GADMFFGEPA
+231 GADRFFGEPA

-255 GIINILEAE
+255 GIINILDAE

-289 EVGDPEKPKIV
+289 EVGDPEKPKMV

-346 GAVMSQLGNKIEH
+346 GSVMSQLGNKIEH

-367 EQRALKAAA
+367 EQKALNAAA
-376 DAFRENPEFNTEEQL
+376 EAFRENPEFDTKEL
-391 QNLGTGEAVVSM
+391 MQNLGTGEAVVSM

-411 MAEYVFVLPPQS
+411 VAEYAFVLPPES
-423 RMGALTDEERADAIA
+423 RMGALSDEERKTAVDN
-438 GSPLNDKYLEMV
+438 SPLNSKYLEMV
-450 DNVSAYEVITGKA
+450 DNVSAYEVITGRV
-463 PAAQP
+463 PGTGAAASGTVTGPDGQVY
-468 QGEVIEGGYTN
+468 GNT
-479 VSGIPAG
+479 SGIP
-486 EMTARQ
+486 
-492 MVEDAE
+492 DA
-498 AVEISVDVETAD
+498 APQA
-510 TAASQAAAQA
+510 QAAADGGITVDIDTGTEA
-520 APEQIEVQTEQAVK
+520 APAEPAAPKRKVQTKAEQEEG
-534 ASGSKSKKK
+534 GS
-543 VKTYDDEEA
+543 VLGD
-552 ESGSGGI
+552 
-559 GGLADNLLGKSG
+559 LADNYLGKSG
-571 TRQVVRST
+571 TRQVIRST
-579 GSSIG
+579 GSTIG
-584 REIGKTVGEAVLG
+584 REIGKTIGEAVLG

-612 RNLFGTLTKKK
+612 RNLLGTLTGKRK

>member
-1 MTSTAI
+1 MVD
-7 PNKIEGTLHK
+7 NG
-17 EADVINNTEKRSDMI
+17 MI
-32 ENGLVY
+32 Y

-43 SEDALGDKICMR
+43 DGETLSDRICMR

-75 TLKVLAESFSEI
+75 TLKVLAESFSQI

-100 AGIAAAG
+100 AGIAVPG
-107 EDNENMQSRL
+107 TDSENMQERL

-124 SFEYKGYPVSVFD
+124 TFSYRGFPVSIFD
-137 IYAEK
+137 IYAQK

-152 MGPQLFSQ
+152 MGPLLFSQ

-192 KAMIQYAADHS
+192 KATLQYCADHS
-203 DEFKMDYGLIP
+203 SEFKMDYGLIP
-214 QQSASTIIRAI
+214 QQSASAIIRAI
-225 VSLEAE
+225 VALESE
-231 GADMFFGEPA
+231 GADTFFGEPA
-241 IDIRDFF
+241 IDIRDLF

-255 GIINILEAE
+255 GIINVLDAE

-289 EVGDPEKPKIV
+289 EVGDPEKPKMV

-367 EQRALKAAA
+367 EQRALNAAA
-376 DAFRENPEFNTEEQL
+376 DAFRENPEFDTKELMQK
-391 QNLGTGEAVVSM
+391 LGTGEAVVSV

-411 MAEYVFVLPPQS
+411 MAEYAFILPPES
-423 RMGALTDEERADAIA
+423 RMGAITAEEGRNAVDY
-438 GSPLNDKYLEMV
+438 SPLNNKYLTMV
-450 DNVSAYEVITGKA
+450 DNVSAYEVITGRVPGAAAASGAGTVTA
-463 PAAQP
+463 PDGQVY
-468 QGEVIEGGYTN
+468 GNT
-479 VSGIPAG
+479 SGIPA
-486 EMTARQ
+486 
-492 MVEDAE
+492 AE
-498 AVEISVDVETAD
+498 PAAQ
-510 TAASQAAAQA
+510 TAADEGITVDYEPAQQPVQQPKVKPAA
-520 APEQIEVQTEQAVK
+520 K
-534 ASGSKSKKK
+534 AEEDSGSR
-543 VKTYDDEEA
+543 
-552 ESGSGGI
+552 I
-559 GGLADNLLGKSG
+559 GEFADSYLGKSG
-571 TRQVVRST
+571 TRQVIRST
-579 GSSIG
+579 GSTIG
-584 REIGKTVGEAVLG
+584 REIGKTIGEAVLG

-612 RNLFGTLTKKK
+612 RNLLGTLTGKK

>member
-1 MTSTAI
+1 MT
-7 PNKIEGTLHK
+7 
-17 EADVINNTEKRSDMI
+17 D
-32 ENGLVY
+32 NGLIY

-43 SEDALGDKICMR
+43 DGTTLGDKICMR

-100 AGIAAAG
+100 AGIAVPG
-107 EDNENMQSRL
+107 DDNEKMQARL

-124 SFEYKGYPVSVFD
+124 EFEYRGFPVSVFD
-137 IYAEK
+137 IYAQK

-152 MGPQLFSQ
+152 MGPVLFSQ

-183 LILTDTKDM
+183 LILIDTKDM
-192 KAMIQYAADHS
+192 KATLQYCADHS

-214 QQSASTIIRAI
+214 QQSASAIIRAI
-225 VSLEAE
+225 VALESE
-231 GADMFFGEPA
+231 GADRFFGEPA

-255 GIINILEAE
+255 GIINILDAE

-289 EVGDPEKPKIV
+289 EVGDPEKPKMV

-346 GAVMSQLGNKIEH
+346 GSVMSQLGNKIEH

-367 EQRALKAAA
+367 EQKALNAAA
-376 DAFRENPEFNTEEQL
+376 EAFRENPEFDTKEL
-391 QNLGTGEAVVSM
+391 MQNLGTGEAVVSM

-411 MAEYVFVLPPQS
+411 VAEYAFVLPPES
-423 RMGALTDEERADAIA
+423 RMGALSDEERKTAVDN
-438 GSPLNDKYLEMV
+438 SPLNSKYLEMV
-450 DNVSAYEVITGKA
+450 DNVSAYEVITGRV
-463 PAAQP
+463 PGTGAAASGTVTGPDGQVY
-468 QGEVIEGGYTN
+468 GNT
-479 VSGIPAG
+479 SGIP
-486 EMTARQ
+486 
-492 MVEDAE
+492 DA
-498 AVEISVDVETAD
+498 APQA
-510 TAASQAAAQA
+510 QAAADGGITVDIDTGVEA
-520 APEQIEVQTEQAVK
+520 APAEPAASKRKVQTKAEQEEG
-534 ASGSKSKKK
+534 GS
-543 VKTYDDEEA
+543 VLGD
-552 ESGSGGI
+552 
-559 GGLADNLLGKSG
+559 LADNYLGKSG
-571 TRQVVRST
+571 TRQVIRST
-579 GSSIG
+579 GSTIG
-584 REIGKTVGEAVLG
+584 REIGKTIGEAVLG

-612 RNLFGTLTKKK
+612 RNLLGTLTGKRK

>member
-1 MTSTAI
+1 MT
-7 PNKIEGTLHK
+7 
-17 EADVINNTEKRSDMI
+17 D
-32 ENGLVY
+32 NGLIY
-38 FARKG
+38 FARNG
-43 SEDALGDKICMR
+43 IDPAVSEKIYLR

-75 TLKVLAESFSEI
+75 TLKVLAESFSQL

-100 AGIAAAG
+100 AGIAVAG
-107 EDNENMQSRL
+107 DDSEGMQKRL
-117 DRFEIRD
+117 DRFDIRD
-124 SFEYKGYPVSVFD
+124 AFTYEGYPVSIFD
-137 IYAEK
+137 IYCDK

-183 LILTDTKDM
+183 LMLIDTKDM
-192 KAMIQYAADHS
+192 KAMLQYAADHNA
-203 DEFKMDYGLIP
+203 DFKMDYGNIP
-214 QQSASTIIRAI
+214 QQSASAIIRAI
-225 VSLEAE
+225 VALEAE
-231 GADMFFGEPA
+231 GADKFFGEPA
-241 IDIRDFF
+241 VDIRDFF

-255 GIINILEAE
+255 GIINILDAE

-289 EVGDPEKPKIV
+289 EVGDPEKPKMV

-346 GAVMSQLGNKIEH
+346 NAVMAQLGNKIEH

-367 EQRALKAAA
+367 EQRVVKAAA
-376 DAFRENPEFNTEEQL
+376 ESFRVNPDFDTEEL
-391 QNLGTGEAVVSM
+391 LLSLGTGEAVVST

-411 MAEYVFVLPPQS
+411 MAQHAFVLPPES
-423 RMGALTDEERADAIA
+423 RMGPLEDAERADLIKN
-438 GSPLNDKYLEMV
+438 SVLNSKYETMI
-450 DNVSAYEVITGKA
+450 DSVSAYEVITGKTPAA
-463 PAAQP
+463 PAVAAGSGYTYSADFNTPPAVPAEAAYAGQAASP
-468 QGEVIEGGYTN
+468 EYGQTEPDSYGQGADAADNGEITIDVEMEVAKQHEALNQRFPEEEAKSTKKSSKAARAEVIEEEESTSRSIGD
-479 VSGIPAG
+479 
-486 EMTARQ
+486 M
-492 MVEDAE
+492 
-498 AVEISVDVETAD
+498 AD
-510 TAASQAAAQA
+510 SF
-520 APEQIEVQTEQAVK
+520 
-534 ASGSKSKKK
+534 
-543 VKTYDDEEA
+543 
-552 ESGSGGI
+552 
-559 GGLADNLLGKSG
+559 LGKSG
-571 TRQVVRST
+571 TRQVMRST
-579 GSSIG
+579 GGSIG
-584 REIGKTVGEAVLG
+584 REIGKTIGEAVLG

-612 RNLFGTLTKKK
+612 RNLFGTLTKKRR

>member
-1 MTSTAI
+1 
-7 PNKIEGTLHK
+7 
-17 EADVINNTEKRSDMI
+17 MI
-32 ENGLVY
+32 Y

-43 SEDALGDKICMR
+43 DGETLSDKICMR

-100 AGIAAAG
+100 AGIAVPG
-107 EDNENMQSRL
+107 TDSEGMQKRL

-124 SFEYKGYPVSVFD
+124 SFTYRGFPVSIFD
-137 IYAEK
+137 IYAQN

-152 MGPQLFSQ
+152 MGPMLFSQ

-192 KAMIQYAADHS
+192 KATLQYCADHS
-203 DEFKMDYGLIP
+203 SEFKMDYGLIP
-214 QQSASTIIRAI
+214 QQSASAIIRAI
-225 VSLEAE
+225 VALESE
-231 GADMFFGEPA
+231 GADIFFGEPA
-241 IDIRDFF
+241 IDIRDLF

-255 GIINILEAE
+255 GIINILDAE

-289 EVGDPEKPKIV
+289 EVGDPEKPKMV

-367 EQRALKAAA
+367 EQKALNAAA
-376 DAFRENPEFNTEEQL
+376 DAFRENPAFDTKEL
-391 QNLGTGEAVVSM
+391 MQNLGTGEAVVSM

-411 MAEYVFVLPPQS
+411 VAEYAFILPPES
-423 RMGALTDEERADAIA
+423 RMGAITEEERRNAVDY
-438 GSPLNDKYLEMV
+438 SPLNNKYLVMV
-450 DNVSAYEVITGKA
+450 DNVSAYEVITGRVPGAAASGAGAYTA
-463 PAAQP
+463 PDGQVY
-468 QGEVIEGGYTN
+468 GNT
-479 VSGIPAG
+479 SGIPA
-486 EMTARQ
+486 
-492 MVEDAE
+492 AE
-498 AVEISVDVETAD
+498 PAAQ
-510 TAASQAAAQA
+510 TAADDSITVEYESAQQPVQQPKVKPAA
-520 APEQIEVQTEQAVK
+520 K
-534 ASGSKSKKK
+534 AEEDSGSR
-543 VKTYDDEEA
+543 
-552 ESGSGGI
+552 I
-559 GGLADNLLGKSG
+559 GELADSYLGKSG
-571 TRQVVRST
+571 TRQVIRST
-579 GSSIG
+579 GSTIG
-584 REIGKTVGEAVLG
+584 REIGKTIGEAVLG

-612 RNLFGTLTKKK
+612 RNLLGTLTSKK

>member
-1 MTSTAI
+1 MV
-7 PNKIEGTLHK
+7 
-17 EADVINNTEKRSDMI
+17 D
-32 ENGLVY
+32 NGLIY

-43 SEDALGDKICMR
+43 DGETLGDKICMR

-75 TLKVLAESFSEI
+75 TLKVLAESFSQI

-100 AGIAAAG
+100 AGIAVPG
-107 EDNENMQSRL
+107 EDSEGMQKRL
-117 DRFEIRD
+117 DRFDIR
-124 SFEYKGYPVSVFD
+124 SEFAFRGYPVSIFD
-137 IYAEK
+137 IYSDK

-152 MGPQLFSQ
+152 MGPLLFSQ

-183 LILTDTKDM
+183 LLLIDTKDM
-192 KAMIQYAADHS
+192 KATLQYCADHS

-214 QQSASTIIRAI
+214 QQSTSAIIRAI
-225 VSLEAE
+225 VALESE
-231 GADMFFGEPA
+231 GADSFFGEPA

-255 GIINILEAE
+255 GIINILDAE

-289 EVGDPEKPKIV
+289 EVGDPEKPKMV

-367 EQRALKAAA
+367 EQKALQAAS
-376 DAFRENPEFNTEEQL
+376 DAFRENPAFNTKEL
-391 QNLGTGEAVVSM
+391 MQNLGTGEAVVST
-403 LDEKGAPS
+403 LDEKGAPT
-411 MAEYVFVLPPQS
+411 MAEYAFILPPES
-423 RMGALTDEERADAIA
+423 RMGALTDDERRNAVDY
-438 GSPLNDKYLEMV
+438 SPLNNKYLNMV
-450 DNVSAYEVITGKA
+450 DNVSAYEVITGRVPGAAAASGAQTVTA
-463 PAAQP
+463 PDGQVY
-468 QGEVIEGGYTN
+468 GNT
-479 VSGIPAG
+479 SGIPA
-486 EMTARQ
+486 
-492 MVEDAE
+492 AE
-498 AVEISVDVETAD
+498 PSAQPEISYDVETQPAVQPKVQP
-510 TAASQAAAQA
+510 AA
-520 APEQIEVQTEQAVK
+520 K
-534 ASGSKSKKK
+534 AE
-543 VKTYDDEEA
+543 DDGR
-552 ESGSGGI
+552 STI
-559 GGLADNLLGKSG
+559 GEIADNYLGKTG
-571 TRQVVRST
+571 TKQVIRST
-579 GSSIG
+579 GSTIG
-584 REIGKTVGEAVLG
+584 REIGKTIGEAVLG

-612 RNLFGTLTKKK
+612 RNLLGTLTGKK

>member
-1 MTSTAI
+1 MV
-7 PNKIEGTLHK
+7 
-17 EADVINNTEKRSDMI
+17 D
-32 ENGLVY
+32 NGLIY

-43 SEDALGDKICMR
+43 GDETLGDKICMR

-100 AGIAAAG
+100 AGIAVPG
-107 EDNENMQSRL
+107 TDSEGMQKRM

-124 SFEYKGYPVSVFD
+124 SFSYRGFPVSIFD
-137 IYAEK
+137 IYAQN

-152 MGPQLFSQ
+152 MGPLLLSQ

-166 TQTELMQVIFKI
+166 TQTELMQVVFKI
-178 ADDLG
+178 ADDFG

-192 KAMIQYAADHS
+192 KATLQYCADHS
-203 DEFKMDYGLIP
+203 SEFKMDYGLIP
-214 QQSASTIIRAI
+214 QQSASAIIRAI
-225 VSLEAE
+225 VALESE
-231 GADMFFGEPA
+231 GADIFFGEPA
-241 IDIRDFF
+241 IDIRDLF

-255 GIINILEAE
+255 GIINILDAE

-289 EVGDPEKPKIV
+289 EVGDPEKPKMV

-310 KNASKSLLEK
+310 RNASKSLLEK

-367 EQRALKAAA
+367 ERRALDAAA
-376 DAFRENPEFNTEEQL
+376 DAFRENPEFDTKEL
-391 QNLGTGEAVVSM
+391 MQNLGTGEAVVSM

-411 MAEYVFVLPPQS
+411 VAEYAFILPPES
-423 RMGALTDEERADAIA
+423 RMGALTDEERRNAVDY
-438 GSPLNDKYLEMV
+438 SPLNNKYLVMV
-450 DNVSAYEVITGKA
+450 DNVSAYEVITGRVPGAAA
-463 PAAQP
+463 PGAGSVTAPDGQVY
-468 QGEVIEGGYTN
+468 GNT
-479 VSGIPAG
+479 SGIPA
-486 EMTARQ
+486 
-492 MVEDAE
+492 AE
-498 AVEISVDVETAD
+498 PAAQ
-510 TAASQAAAQA
+510 TAADEAITIDYDPV
-520 APEQIEVQTEQAVK
+520 PEPVK
-534 ASGSKSKKK
+534 QPK
-543 VKTYDDEEA
+543 VKPAAKAEDEG
-552 ESGSGGI
+552 GSVI
-559 GGLADNLLGKSG
+559 GDLADNYLGKAG
-571 TRQVVRST
+571 TRQVIRST
-579 GSSIG
+579 GSTIG
-584 REIGKTVGEAVLG
+584 REIGKTIGEAVLG

-612 RNLFGTLTKKK
+612 RNLLGTLTGKR

>member
-1 MTSTAI
+1 
-7 PNKIEGTLHK
+7 
-17 EADVINNTEKRSDMI
+17 MI
-32 ENGLVY
+32 DNGYIY

-43 SEDALGDKICMR
+43 AGEGLGDKICMR

-75 TLKVLAESFSEI
+75 TLKVLAESFSQI

-100 AGIAAAG
+100 AGIAVPG
-107 EDNENMQSRL
+107 TDSEGMQKRL
-117 DRFEIRD
+117 DRFSIRD
-124 SFEYKGYPVSVFD
+124 QFQYEGYPVSIFD
-137 IYAEK
+137 IYNEK

-166 TQTELMQVIFKI
+166 TQSELMQVIFKI

-192 KAMIQYAADHS
+192 KAMLQYAADHS
-203 DEFKMDYGLIP
+203 NDFKMDYGNIP

-225 VSLEAE
+225 VALEAE
-231 GADMFFGEPA
+231 GADKFFGEPA

-255 GIINILEAE
+255 GIINILDAE

-278 YLLSELFEVLP
+278 YLLSELFEILP

-310 KNASKSLLEK
+310 RNASKSLLEK

-346 GAVMSQLGNKIEH
+346 NAVMSQLGNKIEH

-367 EQRALKAAA
+367 EQRVVKAAA
-376 DAFRENPEFNTEEQL
+376 DSFRTNPEFDTEEL
-391 QNLGTGEAVVSM
+391 LLRLGTGEAVVST

-411 MAEYVFVLPPQS
+411 VAEHAYILPPES
-423 RMGALTDEERADAIA
+423 RMGALTDEEREEIVRT
-438 GSPLNDKYLEMV
+438 SILNSKYEFMV
-450 DNVSAYEVITGKA
+450 DNVSAYEVITGRTT
-463 PAAQP
+463 AAP
-468 QGEVIEGGYTN
+468 QGVSAGGGYTY
-479 VSGIPAG
+479 S
-486 EMTARQ
+486 
-492 MVEDAE
+492 
-498 AVEISVDVETAD
+498 AD
-510 TAASQAAAQA
+510 FNTPVQPAQA
-520 APEQIEVQTEQAVK
+520 EEQEITFDMTPVQQEQPAQ
-534 ASGSKSKKK
+534 KK
-543 VKTYDDEEA
+543 VKA
-552 ESGSGGI
+552 EPASAREVSEDSGRSI
-559 GGLADNLLGKSG
+559 GDLADSFLGKSG
-571 TRQVVRST
+571 TRQVMRST
-579 GSSIG
+579 GGSIG
-584 REIGKTVGEAVLG
+584 REIGKTVGEAVFG

-612 RNLFGTLTKKK
+612 RNLFGTLSKK

>member
-1 MTSTAI
+1 MVD
-7 PNKIEGTLHK
+7 NG
-17 EADVINNTEKRSDMI
+17 MI
-32 ENGLVY
+32 Y

-43 SEDALGDKICMR
+43 DGETLSDKIYMR

-75 TLKVLAESFSEI
+75 TLKVLAESFSQI

-100 AGIAAAG
+100 AGIAVPG
-107 EDNENMQSRL
+107 DDSEGMQKRL

-124 SFEYKGYPVSVFD
+124 SFEFRGFPVSIFD
-137 IYAEK
+137 IYSDK

-152 MGPQLFSQ
+152 MGPLLFSQ

-183 LILTDTKDM
+183 LVLTDTKDM
-192 KAMIQYAADHS
+192 KATLQYCADHS

-214 QQSASTIIRAI
+214 QQSTSAIIRAI
-225 VSLEAE
+225 VALESE
-231 GADMFFGEPA
+231 GADKFFGEPA

-255 GIINILEAE
+255 GIINILDAE

-289 EVGDPEKPKIV
+289 EVGEPEVGDPEKPKMV

-367 EQRALKAAA
+367 EQKALQAAS
-376 DAFRENPEFNTEEQL
+376 DAFRENPAFNTKEL
-391 QNLGTGEAVVSM
+391 MQNLGTGEAVVST
-403 LDEKGAPS
+403 LDENGAPS
-411 MAEYVFVLPPQS
+411 MAEYAFILPPES
-423 RMGALTDEERADAIA
+423 RMGALTDEERRNAVDY
-438 GSPLNDKYLEMV
+438 SPLNNKYLNMV
-450 DNVSAYEVITGKA
+450 DNVSAYEVITGRVPGA
-463 PAAQP
+463 AAAGASTVTAPDGQVYGNTSGIPEAEPAAQP
-468 QGEVIEGGYTN
+468 
-479 VSGIPAG
+479 
-486 EMTARQ
+486 
-492 MVEDAE
+492 
-498 AVEISVDVETAD
+498 EISYDVETQPA
-510 TAASQAAAQA
+510 
-520 APEQIEVQTEQAVK
+520 VQP
-534 ASGSKSKKK
+534 K
-543 VKTYDDEEA
+543 VKPAAKAEDDGK
-552 ESGSGGI
+552 STI
-559 GGLADNLLGKSG
+559 GEIADNYLGKSG
-571 TRQVVRST
+571 TKQVIRST
-579 GSSIG
+579 GSTIG
-584 REIGKTVGEAVLG
+584 REIGKTIGEAVLG

-612 RNLFGTLTKKK
+612 RNLLGTLTGKK

>member
-1 MTSTAI
+1 MTD
-7 PNKIEGTLHK
+7 NG
-17 EADVINNTEKRSDMI
+17 MI
-32 ENGLVY
+32 Y

-43 SEDALGDKICMR
+43 DGETLSDRICMR

-75 TLKVLAESFSEI
+75 TLKVLAEGFSEI

-100 AGIAAAG
+100 AGIAVPG
-107 EDNENMQSRL
+107 EDSENMQKRL

-124 SFEYKGYPVSVFD
+124 SFAYRGFPVSVFD
-137 IYAEK
+137 IYAQK

-183 LILTDTKDM
+183 LMLIDTKDM

-203 DEFKMDYGLIP
+203 DEYKMDYGNIP
-214 QQSASTIIRAI
+214 QQSAATIIRAI
-225 VSLEAE
+225 VAMEAE

-255 GIINILEAE
+255 GIINILDAE
-264 TLINKPRLYSAFML
+264 TLINRPRLYSAFML

-328 RSKGVSIFFV
+328 RSKGVSVFFV

-367 EQRALKAAA
+367 EQKALNAAA
-376 DAFRENPEFNTEEQL
+376 DAFRENPAFDTKEL
-391 QNLGTGEAVVSM
+391 MQNLGTGEAVVSM
-403 LDEKGAPS
+403 LDEKGAPE
-411 MAEYVFVLPPQS
+411 MAEHAFVLPPQS
-423 RMGALTDEERADAIA
+423 RMGAITDEERQTAISNSPMDA
-438 GSPLNDKYLEMV
+438 KYRDMV
-450 DNVSAYEVITGKA
+450 DNVSAYELITGKGGQA
-463 PAAQP
+463 APAETVTAPDGQVYGNTSGIPAAQP
-468 QGEVIEGGYTN
+468 AEQPAEQPEVSIDFEVGN
-479 VSGIPAG
+479 EEEPAAPKKK
-486 EMTARQ
+486 TKRK
-492 MVEDAE
+492 
-498 AVEISVDVETAD
+498 
-510 TAASQAAAQA
+510 AAAQ
-520 APEQIEVQTEQAVK
+520 TEE
-534 ASGSKSKKK
+534 
-543 VKTYDDEEA
+543 DDGTA
-552 ESGSGGI
+552 I
-559 GGLADNLLGKSG
+559 GNMADNLLGKSG

-579 GSSIG
+579 GGTIG
-584 REIGKTVGEAVLG
+584 REIGKTIGEAVLG
-597 KKGRTIGGNIGSAIG
+597 KKGRTIGGNIGSSIG
-612 RNLFGTLTKKK
+612 RNLFGTLTKR

>member
-1 MTSTAI
+1 MT
-7 PNKIEGTLHK
+7 
-17 EADVINNTEKRSDMI
+17 D
-32 ENGLVY
+32 NGLIY

-43 SEDALGDKICMR
+43 DGTTLGDKICMR

-100 AGIAAAG
+100 AGIAVPG
-107 EDNENMQSRL
+107 DDNEKMQERL

-124 SFEYKGYPVSVFD
+124 EFEYRGFPVSVFD

-152 MGPQLFSQ
+152 MGPVLFSQ

-192 KAMIQYAADHS
+192 KATLQYCADHS

-214 QQSASTIIRAI
+214 QQSASAIIRAI
-225 VSLEAE
+225 VALESE
-231 GADMFFGEPA
+231 GADRFFGEPA

-255 GIINILEAE
+255 GIINILDAE

-289 EVGDPEKPKIV
+289 EVGDPEKPKMV

-346 GAVMSQLGNKIEH
+346 GSVMSQLGNKIEH

-367 EQRALKAAA
+367 EQKALNAAA
-376 DAFRENPEFNTEEQL
+376 EAFRVNPEFDTKEL
-391 QNLGTGEAVVSM
+391 MQNLGTGEAVVSM

-411 MAEYVFVLPPQS
+411 VAEYAFVLPPES
-423 RMGALTDEERADAIA
+423 RMGALTDEERKTAVDN
-438 GSPLNDKYLEMV
+438 SPLNNKYLEMV
-450 DNVSAYEVITGKA
+450 DNVSAYEVITGRVPGGEAAASGTVTA
-463 PAAQP
+463 PDGQVY
-468 QGEVIEGGYTN
+468 GNT
-479 VSGIPAG
+479 SGIP
-486 EMTARQ
+486 
-492 MVEDAE
+492 DAAPAE
-498 AVEISVDVETAD
+498 
-510 TAASQAAAQA
+510 QAAADGGITVDIDTGIETAPAEPA
-520 APEQIEVQTEQAVK
+520 A
-534 ASGSKSKKK
+534 SKSKIQTK
-543 VKTYDDEEA
+543 A
-552 ESGSGGI
+552 EQEDGGSVLGD
-559 GGLADNLLGKSG
+559 LADNYLGKSG
-571 TRQVVRST
+571 TKQVIRST
-579 GSSIG
+579 GSTIG
-584 REIGKTVGEAVLG
+584 REIGKTIGEAVLG

-612 RNLFGTLTKKK
+612 RNLLGTLTSKK

>member
-1 MTSTAI
+1 MTD
-7 PNKIEGTLHK
+7 NG
-17 EADVINNTEKRSDMI
+17 MI
-32 ENGLVY
+32 Y

-43 SEDALGDKICMR
+43 GSVEKLGDRICMR

-75 TLKVLAESFSEI
+75 TLKVLAEGFSEI

-100 AGIAAAG
+100 AGIAVPG
-107 EDNENMQSRL
+107 EDSEGMQKRI
-117 DRFEIRD
+117 DRFGIRD
-124 SFEYKGYPVSVFD
+124 SFEYRGFPVSVFD
-137 IYAEK
+137 IYAQK

-183 LILTDTKDM
+183 LMLIDTKDM

-203 DEFKMDYGLIP
+203 EEYKMDYGNIP
-214 QQSASTIIRAI
+214 QQSAATIIRAI
-225 VSLEAE
+225 VAMEAE

-255 GIINILEAE
+255 GIINILDAE

-328 RSKGVSIFFV
+328 RSKGVSVFFV

-367 EQRALKAAA
+367 EQKALNAAA
-376 DAFRENPEFNTEEQL
+376 DAFRANPEFDTKEL
-391 QNLGTGEAVVSM
+391 MQNLGTGEAVVSV
-403 LDEKGAPS
+403 LDEKGAPE
-411 MAEYVFVLPPQS
+411 MAEHAFVLPPQS
-423 RMGALTDEERADAIA
+423 RMGAISDEERQAAVSN
-438 GSPLNDKYLEMV
+438 SPLDAKYREMI
-450 DNVSAYEVITGKA
+450 DNVSAYEMITGKGA
-463 PAAQP
+463 QAAPAETVTAPDGQVYGNTSGIPAAQP
-468 QGEVIEGGYTN
+468 QEQQDISIDFEVEDGAEPAAPKKKTKAKAKTEAQPEEEGG
-479 VSGIPAG
+479 
-486 EMTARQ
+486 TA
-492 MVEDAE
+492 
-498 AVEISVDVETAD
+498 
-510 TAASQAAAQA
+510 
-520 APEQIEVQTEQAVK
+520 
-534 ASGSKSKKK
+534 
-543 VKTYDDEEA
+543 
-552 ESGSGGI
+552 I
-559 GGLADNLLGKSG
+559 GNMADNLLGKSG
-571 TRQVVRST
+571 TRQVMRST
-579 GSSIG
+579 GGTIG
-584 REIGKTVGEAVLG
+584 REIGKTIGEAVLG
-597 KKGRTIGGNIGSAIG
+597 RKGRTIGGNIGSTIG
-612 RNLFGTLTKKK
+612 RNLFGTLTKR